1 MSRDIREPSA
11 VEVGVGVVVVLGFWI
26 DVVLE
31 VVVDS
36 LLLVPWAAKVV
47 AESSGAIDPGYFR
60 GDSLSAAY

>member
-1 MSRDIREPSA
+1 MRGNIGEASA
-11 VEVGVGVVVVLGFWI
+11 VKVGVGVVVVLGFRI

-36 LLLVPWAAKVV
+36 LLLIPWAAKVV
-47 AESSGAIDPGYFR
+47 AESSGAVNPGYFR